1 MSDRVRLYA
10 WAAPALDTNALPDHT
25 WVTTYDNRKIPYP
38 DIKAVTA
45 AGEHYWY
52 CWGNFGRKAERREI
66 QQGYWATALAVSRW
80 PLVWPCRTR
89 IAVPRKPLV
98 ERSFDMRATGCAIS
112 WPIRCCMR
120 RPLREVR
127 RLLLPRRAA
136 IGGASFDLELT
147 AGMNLTGLPNAILA
161 VLAGN
166 DHLGVR
172 RPIDDR

>member
-52 CWGNFGRKAERREI
+52 CWGKFRAKGGAPGNPTGILGNGVGRESVASCLALPDKDCRSTKAAR
-66 QQGYWATALAVSRW
+66 GTV
-80 PLVWPCRTR
+80 
-89 IAVPRKPLV
+89 
-98 ERSFDMRATGCAIS
+98 F
-112 WPIRCCMR
+112 CCMR

-127 RLLLPRRAA
+127 TVAKARGYWWIVFRFGTYGRNESDWIAQRDSCSS
-136 IGGASFDLELT
+136 G
-147 AGMNLTGLPNAILA
+147 
-161 VLAGN
+161 
-166 DHLGVR
+166 R
-172 RPIDDR
+172 